1 MLKGFCRP
9 SPVMSKTCLRH
20 GPLPIECRNGEREKY
35 SQRHDFARL
44 ISWLTLHFLKVR
56 AVFLCYSWGMEKS
69 AQIAP
74 GTPVERTFARK
85 VRLSTWALFF
95 ERLWPRLWILL
106 GLIAVFATLSLAGIW
121 PMIPHVL
128 HGLILAALAAAALA
142 AVVYAA
148 RVPWPNREDAVR
160 RIERRSGVAHRPASS
175 YEDEL
180 TANSENPATNAL
192 WQAHRSRLAA
202 AIDRLKVGNPSPRA
216 DRFDPMAL
224 RALTLLAL
232 VPAAALVTGSFKD
245 RLASAFRFGAPVNA
259 IETRVDA
266 WVTPPPYTGLPPLM
280 LADGAQPTGAQVDP
294 KTASEPSKLHEVPD
308 KSLLVLRG
316 TGFQGQE
323 IALEVLTEGAKEPIR
338 TAAAPPKVKANSK
351 DPSKDLAK
359 SSVSEVRVELRKPAR
374 VRALA
379 GSKELG
385 AWTFDVTPD
394 KPPAIALDKG
404 MERTPK
410 GSLKLAYKAEDDYGV
425 ASAVAKLR
433 QAAPKPGDP
442 AKAWAKAPPLKGPRL
457 PLERPPE
464 LALKMPRAGSKA
476 VEGTTLLELGA
487 HPWAGQRAE
496 LWLEATDVAG
506 QIGKSP
512 ALELVLPSRRFS
524 KPLARALLEQRRKLA
539 EDSRNRPY
547 VARALDAV
555 SMEPEGFITRNGIY
569 LGIRMVYHRLERE
582 KSRTAIRSSIEELWK
597 LALKVEDGSLS
608 DAEQTLKD
616 AQDRLSKA
624 LERGADDKEIQALMA
639 ELKAALNQYVE
650 EMQKKAQ
657 DEDPQAPGD
666 QDQQPQISQ
675 QDLDKMMADLEKTAK
690 NGSREDAEKMLAEL
704 KELMERMK
712 AGNSKEAREQDKKA
726 KEAMKKLN
734 QLSDLA
740 GKQRQLMDD
749 TFKEQKK
756 QQGDKPG
763 GKKGDQA
770 GGAKRPGQKGQQGEK
785 SEQGQDGQQK
795 AENGERG
802 RQPGEGHGALRERQ
816 EDVRKNLEKL
826 QKDLEDIGMGD
837 PEKLGNAENAMRE
850 AEDQLEKGNLDS
862 AADQQAQAL
871 EQMRQSAQQMAEQM
885 SKESQQ
891 RLGKGDKP
899 RDPFDRPQK
908 SEGPDL
914 GNSVKVPN
922 AIDAQRARDIL
933 DELRKRSGQALRPPV
948 ELDYL
953 ERLLKRF

>member
-1 MLKGFCRP
+1 
-9 SPVMSKTCLRH
+9 
-20 GPLPIECRNGEREKY
+20 
-35 SQRHDFARL
+35 
-44 ISWLTLHFLKVR
+44 
-56 AVFLCYSWGMEKS
+56 MEK
-69 AQIAP
+69 P
-74 GTPVERTFARK
+74 EKTVPENPVERAFARK
-85 VRLSTWALFF
+85 VLLSTWALFF

-106 GLIAVFATLSLAGIW
+106 GLIAIFTAVSLAGIW

-128 HGLILAALAAAALA
+128 HGLILAAMTAASVAAL
-142 AVVYAA
+142 VYAA
-148 RVPWPNREDAVR
+148 RVPWPLREDAVR

-192 WQAHRSRLAA
+192 WQAHRERLAA
-202 AIDRLKVGNPSPRA
+202 TIGRLKVGSPSPRA

-224 RALTLLAL
+224 RALALLAL
-232 VPAAALVTGSFKD
+232 VPAAALVTGNFYD
-245 RLASAFRFGAPVNA
+245 RFASAFRFGTPVAPH
-259 IETRVDA
+259 ETRVDA

-280 LADGAQPTGAQVDP
+280 LADGAQPVGAPDP
-294 KTASEPSKLHEVPD
+294 KTATEPTKLHEVPD

-316 TGFQGQE
+316 TGFEGQP
-323 IALEVLTEGAKEPIR
+323 IALEVLTDGAKEPTR
-338 TAAAPPKVKANSK
+338 TVADPPKVKANSK
-351 DPSKDLAK
+351 DESKT
-359 SSVSEVRVELRKPAR
+359 SVSEVRVEMKKSAR

-379 GSKELG
+379 GTKELG
-385 AWTFDVTPD
+385 SWTFDVIPD
-394 KPPAIALDKG
+394 KPPTITLEKG

-425 ASAVAKLR
+425 ASALAKLR

-464 LALKMPRAGSKA
+464 LTLKMPRAGSKA

-506 QIGKSP
+506 QIGKSEP
-512 ALELVLPSRRFS
+512 FELVLPSRRFS
-524 KPLARALLEQRRKLA
+524 KPLARAVLEQRRKLA

-547 VARALDAV
+547 VARALDAITL
-555 SMEPEGFITRNGIY
+555 EPEGFITRNGVY
-569 LGIRMVYHRLERE
+569 LGLRTIYHRVEHE
-582 KSRTAIRSSIEELWK
+582 KSRAAIASAINDLWT
-597 LALKVEDGSLS
+597 LALKIEDGSLS

-616 AQDRLSKA
+616 AQDKLAKA
-624 LERGADDKEIQALMA
+624 LERGADDKEIQALME
-639 ELKAALNQYVE
+639 ELKQALNQYVE

-657 DEDPQAPGD
+657 DEDPQPPGD
-666 QDQQPQISQ
+666 QDQPQMSQ
-675 QDLDKMMADLEKTAK
+675 QDLDKMMQDLEKTAK

-712 AGNSKEAREQDKKA
+712 AGNSKEAKEQDKKA

-756 QQGDKPG
+756 QEGKNPG
-763 GKKGDQA
+763 GKKNGENQA
-770 GGAKRPGQKGQQGEK
+770 GGSKRPGQKGQQGDK
-785 SEQGQDGQQK
+785 SEQGQQAQDGQK
-795 AENGERG
+795 GENGDRG
-802 RQPGEGHGALRERQ
+802 RQPGQGQGSLRDRQ
-816 EDVRKNLEKL
+816 EEVRKNLEKL
-826 QKDLEDIGMGD
+826 QKDLEDIGAGD
-837 PEKLGNAENAMRE
+837 PEKLGNAQNAMKE
-850 AEDQLEKGNLDS
+850 AEEQLDKGNLDG

-891 RLGKGDKP
+891 RMGRGDKP
-899 RDPFDRPQK
+899 RDPMDRPQK

-922 AIDAQRARDIL
+922 AIDAQRAREIL

-953 ERLLKRF
+953 ERLLRRF

>member
-1 MLKGFCRP
+1 M
-9 SPVMSKTCLRH
+9 
-20 GPLPIECRNGEREKY
+20 
-35 SQRHDFARL
+35 
-44 ISWLTLHFLKVR
+44 
-56 AVFLCYSWGMEKS
+56 CYHLGMEKPEKTVPES
-69 AQIAP
+69 
-74 GTPVERTFARK
+74 PVERAFARK

-106 GLIAVFATLSLAGIW
+106 GLAAAFATLSLAGVW
-121 PMIPHVL
+121 STMPHVL
-128 HGLILAALAAAALA
+128 HGLILAGLAAAGLA
-142 AVVYAA
+142 AIVFAA

-175 YEDEL
+175 YEDDL
-180 TANSENPATNAL
+180 TANSTNPDTNAL

-202 AIDRLKVGNPSPRA
+202 ALDRLKVGNPSPRA

-224 RALTLLAL
+224 RALALLTLI
-232 VPAAALVTGSFKD
+232 PAAALVTGSFKD
-245 RLASAFRFGAPVNA
+245 RFASAFRFGVPINA

-280 LADGAQPTGAQVDP
+280 LADGAQPAGAAAP
-294 KTASEPSKLHEVPD
+294 KTASEPTKLHEVPD

-316 TGFQGQE
+316 TGFQGLE

-338 TAAAPPKVKANSK
+338 TAAALPKVKANSRAQGTDQGADQGK
-351 DPSKDLAK
+351 AT
-359 SSVSEVRVELRKPAR
+359 VSEVRVELRKSAR

-379 GSKELG
+379 GSKELA

-394 KPPAIALDKG
+394 KPPTIALDKG

-433 QAAPKPGDP
+433 QAPPKPGDP

-539 EDSRNRPY
+539 EDSRNRPH

-555 SMEPEGFITRNGIY
+555 SMEPEGFITRGGVY

-608 DAEQTLKD
+608 DAEQSLKD

-666 QDQQPQISQ
+666 QDQQPQMSQ

-690 NGSREDAEKMLAEL
+690 TGSREDAEKMLAEL

-785 SEQGQDGQQK
+785 SEQGQDGQDGQQK
-795 AENGERG
+795 GENGERG
-802 RQPGEGHGALRERQ
+802 RQPGQGKSDLRDRQ

-826 QKDLEDIGMGD
+826 KKDLEDIGMGD

-850 AEDQLEKGNLDS
+850 AEEQLDKGNLDS

-922 AIDAQRARDIL
+922 AIDAQRAREIL